1 MKRIETTKKLFYIFS
16 TSPEARSILYTLNE
30 KDAIIVNGKLLMVNG
45 RIKSED

>member
-1 MKRIETTKKLFYIFS
+1 MKRIETSIHNIIKYVSFFHFK
-16 TSPEARSILYTLNE
+16 SILYTLNE